1 MVVNMKEIGKIIK
14 WMEKELIDG
23 QPVELLPVHGKMAI
37 CTDKVYMNGLM
48 EEYIKVS
55 LSMT

>member
-1 MVVNMKEIGKIIK
+1 MKEIGKIIK

-23 QPVELLPVHGKMAI
+23 QPVELLLVHGKMAI